1 MNIMRLIKP
10 LLQEGDS
17 ISWPAGASGLKERPP
32 TPPAPE
38 NKKLKG
44 KKYGQNT
51 LKKKG
56 CKQKRCFCHQKGERG
71 QKVYR
76 PFHLLEY

>member
-1 MNIMRLIKP
+1 MRLIKP
-10 LLQEGDS
+10 LLQEGGDS

-38 NKKLKG
+38 NKKSWKE
-44 KKYGQNT
+44 KEYGQNA

-56 CKQKRCFCHQKGERG
+56 CKQKSILSSKGREG
-71 QKVYR
+71 ADSLS
-76 PFHLLEY
+76 PIP